1 MRHGHIPGAIG
12 HYWQGDLTQAGF
24 GHVWKPVGQLRD
36 EYAAQGIT
44 PDKKIIAYC
53 NSATEAS
60 HVHFTLR
67 YLLGY
72 PRVRIYV
79 GSWTEWAARDE
90 LPVEKGSGAP

>member
-1 MRHGHIPGAIG
+1 M
-12 HYWQGDLTQAGF
+12 
-24 GHVWKPVGQLRD
+24 V
-36 EYAAQGIT
+36 
-44 PDKKIIAYC
+44 YC

-79 GSWTEWAARDE
+79 GSWTEWAEREE
-90 LPVEKGSGAP
+90 LPIATGMGGDGR